1 MLRFKKL
8 ITVSFFI
15 APLFVSANSFAFNM
29 PKEFA
34 SLGVQSLSQN
44 DVFSKS
50 SREVFAKPQKDI
62 FIEKYDYI
70 KPTASHDSRNIKS
83 AILAQFSNWKGTRY
97 SWGGTTHK
105 GVDCSAL
112 MQHIFSDSF
121 HKTLPRTTGQQI
133 HNGQRVSKDELQPGD
148 LVFFKTSPGMRHVGV
163 YVGDNQFIHA
173 SSSQGV
179 TISSLANSYW
189 VEHYETARHLQV
201 VS

>member
-1 MLRFKKL
+1 MFRFKKL
-8 ITVSFFI
+8 IAVSFFI

-34 SLGVQSLSQN
+34 SLGVQSLSQKEVLSDSQG
-44 DVFSKS
+44 DVFS
-50 SREVFAKPQKDI
+50 
-62 FIEKYDYI
+62 EKASYI
-70 KPTASHDSRNIKS
+70 KPKVNHDPRNIKS

-133 HNGQRVSKDELQPGD
+133 QNGQQVSKNKLQPGD
-148 LVFFKTSPGMRHVGV
+148 LVFFRTSPGMRHVGV

-189 VEHYETARHLQV
+189 VEHYETARHLKV
-201 VS
+201 MS